1 MMRRENLRG
10 LLDAMSR
17 GDVRIHVVV
26 LSGTDGPVARKR
38 GRLKER
44 LSTFTD
50 SHDEYI
56 YSKVRI
62 TVTTTFRKCFNK
74 TPFRVR
80 PQKRKNSFFRKVCVV
95 QNASQ
100 QKS

>member
-1 MMRRENLRG
+1 
-10 LLDAMSR
+10 MSR
-17 GDVRIHVVV
+17 GDVRVHVVV

-56 YSKVRI
+56 L
-62 TVTTTFRKCFNK
+62 
-74 TPFRVR
+74 
-80 PQKRKNSFFRKVCVV
+80 NS
-95 QNASQ
+95 AY
-100 QKS
+100 KSDDDDSEVF